1 MRKTGLD
8 IVGDAPWGTHFC
20 QFYRNRDDLVNVLV
34 PYFKAGLENNEACMW
49 VTSSPLTDEQATSAL
64 RRTVPDLDDY
74 FEKGQIQ
81 VLPYSRWYLEAGEF
95 DMDRVLNGWLEKLE
109 QALAKGFEGLRLT
122 GNTAWLEKEDW
133 KDFADY
139 EEAINSVIGKH
150 RMMALCTYWLE
161 KCSASEILDVVR
173 NHQFA
178 LIGSEKGW
186 ELIEASSLKQARQTL
201 LETLNRYET
210 LFNAMSE
217 GFAVHEIIC
226 DEQGVPCDYRF
237 LEVNPAFERLTGLTR
252 EQVAGRTI
260 RQVLPDIEPFWIRA
274 YGEVALTGQP
284 AHIENPA
291 RALEKDFE
299 VIAYAPSSGQ
309 FATLF
314 VDVTER
320 KRREEALHKT
330 NLRLDVLSET
340 ASELLRSESPEAVV
354 QSLCRRVMEFLDCQ
368 VFFNYLVEE
377 GKSQLHLNAF
387 AGITDGEAHRIEWL
401 SYGAAICGR
410 AAQQGRPIICS
421 DVQTTAE
428 PGTEL
433 VRSYGV
439 QAYACHPLICRDRV
453 LGTLSFGTMSRRR
466 FDAAEISLMKTVA
479 DQVAI
484 AVDRKRAEEAL
495 HKANVALEHRVEER
509 TLQLRSACDS
519 LQAEMAQREKSETVN
534 RRLAA
539 IVESSEDAII
549 GKTLDGIVTSW
560 NHGAERIY
568 GYSADEMV
576 GKSMSTLVPE
586 ERTNS
591 LTNILKRIR
600 RGERVEHIET
610 TRIRKNGRP
619 ITISLTAS
627 PIRDANGAV
636 TGASTIARDITERRR
651 MEEKLRVA
659 SLYAR
664 SLIEASLDPLVTI
677 SPAGK
682 ITDVNR
688 ATEEA
693 TGVPREQLTGS
704 DFSAYFTEPEKAAAG
719 YQAVIQRGLVRD
731 YPLTIRHVSGRQ
743 IDVLYNASVY
753 RNEAGEVQG
762 VFAAARDVT
771 DRKRME
777 EELRA
782 VSLYARSLIEVSLD
796 PLVTISPEGKI
807 TDVNQAT
814 ELVTGLG
821 RDRLIGSNFSDYFT
835 EPDKA
840 NAGYQKVISDGL
852 VRDYPLTIRH
862 TSGRTTDVLYNASL
876 YRDVK
881 GEVQGVFAAARDIT
895 ELRAAEK
902 RRDFTNSLLE
912 LFTTK
917 SSSQAY
923 LDAAVGLIRDWTSCD
938 AVGIRIA
945 DASQEIPFA
954 SSIGFSGRFLKLENR
969 ISLEKDQCVCIRA
982 VTQLI
987 DPQEQGL
994 VTPAGSFSCD
1004 DAAGFIRGLPDAQR
1018 VRYRG
1023 NCVKSGFNSLV
1034 VIPIRYRDQV
1044 IGAVHLV
1051 DRKPSHFSPQAL
1063 ALLESLAPLI
1073 GEAIHRFKAE
1083 AELSRYRDHLEELVK
1098 QRTSELEAA
1107 NSLLHTENAER
1118 RRAEES
1124 LRQTAEELA
1133 RSNRDLEQFAYVAS
1147 HDLQEPL
1154 RAVAGYVE
1162 LLNHRYSGKLEE
1174 KALQYIAGAS
1184 DGAARMQR
1192 LIVDL
1197 LAFSRVGTQAKS
1209 FELTDL
1215 NAILATTLGS
1225 LEVSIK
1231 EAGATIT
1238 SDPLPCLDVDDTQI
1252 AQLFQNL
1259 IANAIK
1265 FRSDHPPVI
1274 HVGAKKQE
1282 DSWLFWVKDNGIGI
1296 EPQYRDRIFLIF
1308 QRLHTRLKYPGTGI
1322 GLAICKKIVER
1333 HGGHIWVDSET
1344 NQGSAFYFTIPL
1356 REDIRDEPIR
1366 RQPAYRNLAGRGQSK
1381 RHRVDD

>member
-20 QFYRNRDDLVNVLV
+20 QFYRNRQDLINVLV

-49 VTSSPLTDEQATSAL
+49 VTSSPLTEKQAKSAL
-64 RRTVPDLDDY
+64 RRAVPELDKY
-74 FEKGQIQ
+74 LENGQIQ
-81 VLPYSRWYLEAGEF
+81 VLPYSQWYLKAGEF

-109 QALAKGFEGLRLT
+109 QALARGFEGLRLT
-122 GNTAWLEKEDW
+122 GNTAWLEKDGW

-139 EEAINSVIGKH
+139 EEAINAVIGKH

-178 LIGSEKGW
+178 LIGSDRGW
-186 ELIEASSLKQARQTL
+186 ELIEASSLKQARQTI
-201 LETLNRYET
+201 LETMKRYET

-237 LEVNPAFERLTGLTR
+237 LEVNPAFERLTGLKR
-252 EQVAGRTI
+252 EQVVGRTI
-260 RQVLPDIEPFWIRA
+260 RQVLPDIEPFWIQA
-274 YGEVALTGQP
+274 YGEVALTGRP

-291 RALEKDFE
+291 RALQKDFE
-299 VIAYAPSSGQ
+299 VISYAPSSGQ
-309 FATLF
+309 LATLF
-314 VDVTER
+314 VDITER
-320 KRREEALHKT
+320 KRREEALLRT

-340 ASELLRSESPEAVV
+340 ASELLRSESPETVV
-354 QSLCRRVMEFLDCQ
+354 QKLCRRVMEFLDCQ

-387 AGITDGEAHRIEWL
+387 AGITDAEAHRIEWL
-401 SYGAAICGR
+401 DYGSAICGR
-410 AAQQGRPIICS
+410 TAKQARPIICANIQEMS
-421 DVQTTAE
+421 H

-433 VRSYGV
+433 VRSYGI
-439 QAYACHPLICRDRV
+439 QAHACHPLISRDRV
-453 LGTLSFGTMSRRR
+453 LGTLSFGTMSRRQ
-466 FDAAEISLMKTVA
+466 FEADDISLMKTVA

-484 AVDRKRAEEAL
+484 AVDRKRAEEAS
-495 HKANVALEHRVEER
+495 HRAKAALEQRVEER

-519 LQAEMAQREKSETVN
+519 LQAEMAQREKSESAN

-539 IVESSEDAII
+539 IVESSEDAIV

-560 NHGAERIY
+560 NHGAERMY

-576 GKSMSTLVPE
+576 GKSIWTLVPE
-586 ERTNS
+586 ERPTG
-591 LTNILKRIR
+591 LKEIFERIR
-600 RGERVEHIET
+600 RGERVEHSEA
-610 TRIRKNGRP
+610 TRIRKDGRP
-619 ITISLTAS
+619 IAISLTAS
-627 PIRDANGAV
+627 PIRDADGAV
-636 TGASTIARDITERRR
+636 IGASTIARDITERRR

-693 TGVPREQLTGS
+693 TGVPRAQLIGS
-704 DFSAYFTEPEKAAAG
+704 DFSAYFTEPDKAAAG
-719 YQAVIQRGLVRD
+719 YQAVILRGFVRD
-731 YPLTIRHVSGRQ
+731 YPLTIRHVSGRH

-762 VFAAARDVT
+762 VFAAARD
-771 DRKRME
+771 
-777 EELRA
+777 
-782 VSLYARSLIEVSLD
+782 
-796 PLVTISPEGKI
+796 
-807 TDVNQAT
+807 
-814 ELVTGLG
+814 
-821 RDRLIGSNFSDYFT
+821 
-835 EPDKA
+835 
-840 NAGYQKVISDGL
+840 
-852 VRDYPLTIRH
+852 
-862 TSGRTTDVLYNASL
+862 
-876 YRDVK
+876 
-881 GEVQGVFAAARDIT
+881 IT
-895 ELRAAEK
+895 ELRAAER

-923 LDAAVGLIRDWTSCD
+923 LDAAVGLIREWSSCD

-945 DASQEIPFA
+945 DSSQEIPFA
-954 SSIGFSGRFLKLENR
+954 SSIGFSRQFLKLENC
-969 ISLEKDQCVCIRA
+969 ISLEKDQCICIRA

-987 DPQEQGL
+987 DPQDQGF
-994 VTPAGSFSCD
+994 VTSAGSFTCD
-1004 DAAGFIRGLPDAQR
+1004 DTAGFMRSLPDVQR

-1023 NCVKSGFNSLV
+1023 NCVKFGFSSLV

-1051 DRKPSHFSPQAL
+1051 DRKHSHFSPQAV

-1098 QRTSELEAA
+1098 QRTAELQAA
-1107 NSLLHTENAER
+1107 NSLLHMENAER

-1133 RSNRDLEQFAYVAS
+1133 RSNHDLEQFAYVAS

-1162 LLNHRYSGKLEE
+1162 LLQHRYSGNLEE
-1174 KALQYIAGAS
+1174 KAIKYIAGAA
-1184 DGAARMQR
+1184 DGATRMQR

-1197 LAFSRVGTQAKS
+1197 LAFSRVGTQAKQ
-1209 FELTDL
+1209 FEPTDL
-1215 NAILATTLGS
+1215 NGVLATTLRA

-1231 EAGATIT
+1231 EAGAKIT
-1238 SDPLPCLDVDDTQI
+1238 SGTLPSLDVDHTQI

-1259 IANAIK
+1259 IGNAIK
-1265 FRSDHPPVI
+1265 FRSDRPPKI
-1274 HVGAKKQE
+1274 RIGAKKQE

-1308 QRLHTRLKYPGTGI
+1308 QRLHTRSKYPGTGI

-1333 HGGHIWVDSET
+1333 HGGHIWVESET
-1344 NQGSAFYFTIPL
+1344 NHGSAFYFTIPL

-1366 RQPAYRNLAGRGQSK
+1366 RQPAYRDFAGRGQPK
-1381 RHRVDD
+1381 RHRVDH